1 MKLPGIGSILA
12 VRVLSIFAL
21 LFFGAQLVVLGVFW
35 SEHRSGAEPAFLL
48 PLPARIAAMT
58 ELIDK
63 ADPHNREILVRA
75 LSSSDSRVFISE
87 GEVRGERRDGAAAA
101 AFRSALQLYNH
112 ELSGRDVTAM
122 VGVEGRAIAPPR
134 TTDTGLQ
141 ADYPMRL
148 VIRLSD
154 GRSMVVETPSLIE
167 WRFRR
172 TPVGLFAGL
181 FGIVIA
187 GLALWNVW
195 NVVRP
200 ARDMA
205 RAARRFSDT
214 GVPQPVRPGGGA
226 DMRGLVLAF
235 NDLQERVARLMAGRT
250 LVMSAMSHDVRTYL
264 TRLRLRIEP
273 LDAAS
278 REAAERAI
286 NEIQELLDDT
296 LALAEADN
304 TLASGQERI
313 DLGAWLQKL
322 AGSGQFDGGR
332 LEITEMGAAP
342 RIVEV
347 NPGRLERAIV
357 NIVANAIKY
366 AGKAELS
373 LSQAPGEAVI
383 CIADR
388 GPGIPDEDKRRVFEP
403 FFRRDTSRN
412 RANEGAG
419 LGLAIAETLI
429 QRQGGQI
436 SLLDRP
442 GGGLIVRVS
451 LPLARPAPLR

>member
-12 VRVLSIFAL
+12 IRVLSIFAL
-21 LFFGAQLVVLGVFW
+21 VFFGAQLIVLWVFW
-35 SEHRSGAEPAFLL
+35 NEHRSGTEPAFLL
-48 PLPARIAAMT
+48 PLPARVAAMV
-58 ELIDK
+58 ELVDE
-63 ADPHNREILVRA
+63 ADPQTREMLVRA
-75 LSSSDSRVFISE
+75 LSSSDSRVFIAD

-101 AFRSALQLYNH
+101 AFRSALQLYNR

-122 VGVEGRAIAPPR
+122 VGVEGRAISAPE
-134 TTDTGLQ
+134 TTSTGLQ

-148 VIRLSD
+148 VIGLSD

-181 FGIVIA
+181 FGIVVA
-187 GLALWNVW
+187 TLALWNVW

-205 RAARRFSDT
+205 LAARRFSDS
-214 GVPQPVRPGGGA
+214 GIPQPVRPGGGA

-273 LDAAS
+273 LETAS

-286 NEIQELLDDT
+286 DEIQALLDDT

-304 TLASGQERI
+304 TLASDKEQVE
-313 DLGAWLQKL
+313 LGAWLRTF
-322 AGSGQFDGGR
+322 AGSGQFDVGL
-332 LEITEMGAAP
+332 LEITATGQ
-342 RIVEV
+342 VFVDV
-347 NPGRLERAIV
+347 NPGRLERALV
-357 NIVANAIKY
+357 NIVSNAIKY
-366 AGKAELS
+366 AGKAEIGV
-373 LSQAPGEAVI
+373 SQSPGEAVI
-383 CIADR
+383 KVADR
-388 GPGIPDEDKRRVFEP
+388 GPGIPDADKRRVFEP
-403 FFRRDTSRN
+403 FYRRDTSRN
-412 RANEGAG
+412 RAKEGAG

-429 QRQGGQI
+429 LRQGGQI

-451 LPLARPAPLR
+451 LPLASSGPLR